1 LGFGAPEPGERR
13 TARRLAALVVGVM
26 CTLEA
31 SHVTG
36 VVDPWPMVAWGEQL
50 DMPWRRIRVAVDRL
64 AEAGLATVT
73 TAPFRPSAVLLPR
86 GKWVHQRGGDDR
98 FVQLSGAAVRAL
110 VAEHGLEWRELGVL
124 LGLVFLADDRDWHVS
139 GQTLTRL
146 GEVLG
151 VGYRTLVAAL
161 EVLADRGLVIW
172 QARRG
177 QLCAL
182 AVPAGAAMVVLPA
195 PGRARHRSERR
206 ELARQTAH
214 GEGPAVAVAR
224 KVMLS
229 TRSGIDVPP
238 SPTLTGLL
246 ADLMAR
252 ADAATIESRL
262 VAMGSLA
269 GSRDAM
275 AVLVDRAR
283 RLLVEMDVRADT
295 AARERQAQAQAVAAD
310 QAARRAARDAEDRS
324 AGESRW
330 LGQIFDDDTMRKL
343 RDAYAGGRPLGE
355 RVVVPAMAADIA
367 AAARSAVA
375 QHPTMAPE
383 DAAREHALEFM
394 AIDMGPGGA
403 DLAVAL
409 PQVRAGPSLVD
420 RLRRLI

>member
-13 TARRLAALVVGVM
+13 TARRLAAMVVGVI

-36 VVDPWPMVAWGEQL
+36 MVDPWPMVAWGEKL
-50 DMPWRRIRVAVDRL
+50 EMPWRRIRVAVDRL
-64 AEAGLATVT
+64 ASAGLATVT
-73 TAPFRPSAVLLPR
+73 TTPFRASSVVLPR

-98 FVQLSGAAVRAL
+98 FVQLSGASVRAL
-110 VAEHGLEWRELGVL
+110 AAEHGLEWRELGVL
-124 LGLVFLADDRDWHVS
+124 LGLVLLADDRDWQVR

-146 GEVLG
+146 GELFG
-151 VGYRTLVAAL
+151 VGYRTLVAVLDA
-161 EVLADRGLVIW
+161 LADRGLVTW

-177 QLCAL
+177 QSCAL
-182 AVPAGAAMVVLPA
+182 AVPAGAAMAVLPA
-195 PGRARHRSERR
+195 RGPAKHRSERR

-224 KVMLS
+224 KVILS
-229 TRSGIDVPP
+229 TRSGLDVPP
-238 SPTLTGLL
+238 SPTLTALL
-246 ADLMAR
+246 AELLAR
-252 ADAATIESRL
+252 ADAATIEGRL

-283 RLLVEMDVRADT
+283 RLLVEMDVRAET
-295 AARERQAQAQAVAAD
+295 AARERQAQAEAVAID
-310 QAARRAARDAEDRS
+310 QAARQAARDAEDRS
-324 AGESRW
+324 VGESRW
-330 LGQIFDDDTMRKL
+330 LGQVLDNDTLRKL
-343 RDAYAGGRPLGE
+343 RDAYAGGRPRGG

-375 QHPTMAPE
+375 QYPTMAPE
-383 DAAREHALEFM
+383 EAAREHALEFM
-394 AIDMGPGGA
+394 AIDMGAGGA

-409 PQVRAGPSLVD
+409 PRVRAGPSLVD
-420 RLRRLI
+420 RLRRLN

>member
-1 LGFGAPEPGERR
+1 LGFAAPEPGERR
-13 TARRLAALVVGVM
+13 TARRLAAMVVGVM

-36 VVDPWPMVAWGEQL
+36 MVDPWPMVAWGGKLE
-50 DMPWRRIRVAVDRL
+50 MPWRRVRGAVDRL
-64 AEAGLATVT
+64 ASAGLATVT
-73 TAPFRPSAVLLPR
+73 TAPFRASSVVLPR

-124 LGLVFLADDRDWHVS
+124 LGLVLLADDRDWLVR
-139 GQTLTRL
+139 GQTLTGL
-146 GEVLG
+146 GELLG

-161 EVLADRGLVIW
+161 ETLADRGLVTW

-206 ELARQTAH
+206 ELARQAAH

-229 TRSGIDVPP
+229 TRSGLDVPP
-238 SPTLTGLL
+238 SPTLTALL
-246 ADLMAR
+246 AELMAR

-283 RLLVEMDVRADT
+283 RLLVEMDVRAES
-295 AARERQAQAQAVAAD
+295 AARERQAQAEAAAAD
-310 QAARRAARDAEDRS
+310 QAARQAARDADDRS

-330 LGQIFDDDTMRKL
+330 LGQVLDDDTLRKL
-343 RDAYAGGRPLGE
+343 RDAYAGGRLRGG

-367 AAARSAVA
+367 AAVRTAVA

-383 DAAREHALEFM
+383 EAARGHALELM
-394 AIDMGPGGA
+394 AIDVGPVGA
-403 DLAVAL
+403 AVAVAL
-409 PQVRAGPSLVD
+409 PQVRAGPKLVD
-420 RLRRLI
+420 RLHRLI